1 MEKQS
6 NATNTKQYFERMYIT
21 DLVMSRAT
29 AMMESSRLPNL
40 SILAKIRQDYFFE
53 TPQLFITS
61 TSIHSQ
67 LFLLVGE
74 GGEQPDPCLPSWSFQ
89 QVEEQPIQGLYST
102 STILLHTCKHSG
114 TRYSACSPRPGTL
127 PICSPSRTPA
137 TEAALCSSGKTG
149 PASPEGLCT
158 CGSLCLSHS
167 SSRPPNTQTPCL
179 IQLCSNLST
188 WEKVPGTLNLKQQPP
203 SCLYHSD
210 SLLSQYL
217 SLLGIISFTAS
228 LLFIHLPQ

>member
-1 MEKQS
+1 MSWKIRYVFKPSHFNFMEKQS
-6 NATNTKQYFERMYIT
+6 NATNTNQYFERMYIT

-61 TSIHSQ
+61 TNIHSQ

-127 PICSPSRTPA
+127 PICSPSQTPA

-188 WEKVPGTLNLKQQPP
+188 
-203 SCLYHSD
+203 
-210 SLLSQYL
+210 
-217 SLLGIISFTAS
+217 
-228 LLFIHLPQ
+228 